1 MLACYMHHQTSSQH
15 WTHLGHSYLCRACIS
30 EFHLKKKDEED
41 DYSSKRW
48 YGRLKDLKELRELR
62 GSSYEMA
69 NKLLNNPVVKLIQ
82 SNYLQEK
89 LMREGDDDE

>member
-1 MLACYMHHQTSSQH
+1 
-15 WTHLGHSYLCRACIS
+15 
-30 EFHLKKKDEED
+30 
-41 DYSSKRW
+41 
-48 YGRLKDLKELRELR
+48 
-62 GSSYEMA
+62 MA